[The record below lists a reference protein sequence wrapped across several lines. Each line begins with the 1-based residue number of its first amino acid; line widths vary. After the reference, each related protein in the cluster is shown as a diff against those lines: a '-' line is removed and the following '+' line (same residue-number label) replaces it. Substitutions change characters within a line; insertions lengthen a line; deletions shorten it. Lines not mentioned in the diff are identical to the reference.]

1 MRRGFEFSG
10 GEMPTRRVTLTF
22 PQTLVT
28 EPVIWRVSKEFG
40 LVPNIR
46 KAKVTEEA
54 GEVVLEFTG
63 TAEALDRGMAYL
75 RTLGIRVTA

>member
-1 MRRGFEFSG
+1 
-10 GEMPTRRVTLTF
+10 MPTRRVTLTC

-54 GEVVLEFTG
+54 GEVVLEFSG
-63 TAEALDRGMAYL
+63 TADALDRGMAYL
-75 RTLGIRVTA
+75 RTLGIRVAA

>member
-1 MRRGFEFSG
+1 
-10 GEMPTRRVTLTF
+10 MPTRRVTLIF

-46 KAKVTEEA
+46 KARITEAA
-54 GEVVLEFTG
+54 GEVVLDFTG
-63 TAEALDRGMAYL
+63 TADALDRGMAYL
-75 RTLGIRVTA
+75 RSAGIRVTS

>member
-1 MRRGFEFSG
+1 
-10 GEMPTRRVTLTF
+10 MPTRRVTLTF

-40 LVPNIR
+40 LVPNIL
-46 KAKVTEEA
+46 KAKVTVGA

-63 TAEALDRGMAYL
+63 SADALDRGMAYL
-75 RTLGIRVTA
+75 RTLGIGVTL

>member
-1 MRRGFEFSG
+1 
-10 GEMPTRRVTLTF
+10 MPTRRVTLIF
-22 PQTLVT
+22 PETLVT

-46 KAKVTEEA
+46 KARITEKA
-54 GEVVLEFTG
+54 GEVVLDFTG

-75 RTLGIRVTA
+75 RSVGIRVTS

>member
-1 MRRGFEFSG
+1 
-10 GEMPTRRVTLTF
+10 MPTRRVTLTF

-46 KAKVTEEA
+46 KARITEES
-54 GEVVLEFTG
+54 GEVVLDFTG
-63 TAEALDRGMAYL
+63 TAESLDRGMAYL
-75 RTLGIRVTA
+75 RSVGIRVTS

>member
-1 MRRGFEFSG
+1 
-10 GEMPTRRVTLTF
+10 MPTRRVTLTF

-46 KAKVTEEA
+46 KARITEQA
-54 GEVVLEFTG
+54 GEVVLDFTG
-63 TAEALDRGMAYL
+63 TAEALDQGLAYI
-75 RTLGIRVTA
+75 RSLGIRVTG

>member
-1 MRRGFEFSG
+1 
-10 GEMPTRRVTLTF
+10 MPTRRVTLTF

-46 KAKVTEEA
+46 KARITEQA
-54 GEVVLEFTG
+54 GEVVLDFSG
-63 TAEALDRGMAYL
+63 TAEALDRGLAYL
-75 RTLGIRVTA
+75 RSLGIRVTG

>member
-1 MRRGFEFSG
+1 
-10 GEMPTRRVTLTF
+10 MPTRRVTLTF

-46 KAKVTEEA
+46 RARITEQA
-54 GEVVLEFTG
+54 GEVVLDFTG
-63 TAEALDRGMAYL
+63 TAEALDQGLAYL
-75 RTLGIRVTA
+75 RSVGIRVTG

>member
-1 MRRGFEFSG
+1 
-10 GEMPTRRVTLTF
+10 MPTRRVTLTF

-46 KAKVTEEA
+46 KAKVTEVA
-54 GEVVLEFTG
+54 GEVVLEFSG

-75 RTLGIRVTA
+75 RALGIQVTG

>member
-1 MRRGFEFSG
+1 
-10 GEMPTRRVTLTF
+10 MPTRRVTLTF

-46 KAKVTEEA
+46 KARITEQA
-54 GEVVLEFTG
+54 GEVVLDFTG
-63 TAEALDRGMAYL
+63 TAEALDRGLAYI
-75 RTLGIRVTA
+75 RSLGIRVTG

>member
-1 MRRGFEFSG
+1 
-10 GEMPTRRVTLTF
+10 MPTRRVTLIF

-46 KAKVTEEA
+46 KARITEEA
-54 GEVVLEFTG
+54 GEVVLDFTG

-75 RTLGIRVTA
+75 RSVGIRVTS

>member
-1 MRRGFEFSG
+1 MA
-10 GEMPTRRVTLTF
+10 TRRVTLTF

-46 KAKVTEEA
+46 KAKITEEA
-54 GEVVLEFTG
+54 GEVVLDFSG
-63 TAEALDRGMAYL
+63 TADALDRGMTYL
-75 RTLGIRVTA
+75 RTLGIRVTL

>member
-1 MRRGFEFSG
+1 
-10 GEMPTRRVTLTF
+10 MPTRRVTLTF

-46 KAKVTEEA
+46 KARITDQA
-54 GEVVLEFTG
+54 GEVVLDFTG
-63 TAEALDRGMAYL
+63 TAEALDRGLAYL
-75 RTLGIRVTA
+75 RSVGIRVTG

>member
-1 MRRGFEFSG
+1 
-10 GEMPTRRVTLTF
+10 MPTRRVTLTF

-75 RTLGIRVTA
+75 RTLRIRVTA